1 MEESILHGGEKELQE
16 LKKVL
21 QEKNRYNVV
30 LDSMDTAVGEQKK
43 KIEQR
48 KVEIEQEMNLE
59 IKRRR
64 EAVAAPFYQEIAESE
79 VDLQK
84 VKDERSQKKQ
94 ELIEEIRQEEEKIY
108 AKRKANLDKQRK
120 LIGQEENIPGIC
132 TTRLF
137 LAFFCPRN
145 GKDALILIGGILLLF
160 LFFPLAVYFGVY
172 GGGDTQ
178 VLTTIYLVFIIFF
191 YTVYLLINNLVK
203 DKYLVGINKMLKLME
218 EEEKL
223 EAHKKQREKEL
234 ENLPDSALDLSEFD
248 SELNRLQAV
257 IEELTKQKALAL
269 VNFDSDQRLQ
279 VAIGQEVQEKF
290 KPELDKLR
298 TELDESIKSYENMQ
312 KEYNK
317 FLDEKN
323 IEQKYDILFRM
334 EPDIFNQTVIDELI
348 FYMTHSDAENISKA
362 IIKRKK
368 KLGQPMPL
376 I

>member
-30 LDSMDTAVGEQKK
+30 LDSMDTAVEEQKK

-48 KVEIEQEMNLE
+48 KVAIEQEMNLE

-64 EAVAAPFYQEIAESE
+64 EAVAAPFCQEIAESE
-79 VDLQK
+79 VGLQK

-94 ELIEEIRQEEEKIY
+94 ELIEEIRQEEAKIY

-120 LIGQEENIPGIC
+120 LIGQEEKIPGIC

-145 GKDALILIGGILLLF
+145 GKDALILVGGLLLLF
-160 LFFPLAVYFGVY
+160 LVFPMAIYFGIY
-172 GGGDTQ
+172 GGNNRYA
-178 VLTTIYLVFIIFF
+178 LTSIYLVLIVVF
-191 YTVYLLINNLVK
+191 YTIYLLINNLVK
-203 DKYLVGINKMLKLME
+203 DKYLIGINKLLKIME
-218 EEEKL
+218 EAEKL

-257 IEELTKQKALAL
+257 LEEVTKQKNQAL
-269 VNFDSDQRLQ
+269 VNFDSDQRLH

-298 TELDESIKSYENMQ
+298 SELEEALKSYENMQ

-323 IEQKYDILFRM
+323 IEQKYEVLLRM

-348 FYMTHSDAENISKA
+348 FYITHCDAENISKA
-362 IIKRKK
+362 IMKRKK
-368 KLGQPMPL
+368 SSGV
-376 I
+376 